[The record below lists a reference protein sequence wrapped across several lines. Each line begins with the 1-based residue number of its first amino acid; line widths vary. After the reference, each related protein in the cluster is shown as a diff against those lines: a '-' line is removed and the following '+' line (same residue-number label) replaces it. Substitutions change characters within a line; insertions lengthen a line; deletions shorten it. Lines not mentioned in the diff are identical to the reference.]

1 MKRLHRMILGVYIG
15 PLLIT
20 FLIVLF
26 LFSMQW
32 LWKWVDD
39 LMGKGLPWDVL
50 AKLIAFAT
58 SAFVPAVLP
67 LAVLLSSIMTMGGLG
82 ERSELTPM
90 RSAGLGLFRIM
101 APLMVFVLGLAGF
114 SFYFSNNVL
123 PVANLKFQSL
133 LWDVTR
139 TKPALNLQPGVFFG
153 GLDGFSIRVG
163 EKDDRTGALRD
174 VLIYDHRQPFQTN
187 KTVVRAEKGTMS
199 RSTDGRYLVLTLEN
213 GRIYDER
220 GDSPA
225 RIGGS
230 LPLLRGRFQREE
242 IRIDL
247 SGMGMKRTDED
258 LFKDHYK
265 MLTLGQLGY
274 AEDSLALRLRM
285 RMDEQEQHLR
295 SSVLVMRDSTRVAA
309 VAGLD
314 HPPASS
320 GDGSPEVKQQAPWF
334 PIATDKARNAINLLD
349 RMMDDRKDRATQIA
363 KFQVEWHRKLMLAFA
378 CVVFFF
384 IGAPL
389 GAIVRKGGMGVPAVI
404 AIVFF
409 LIFHI
414 LSYSTEQ
421 MVRSGALPAWPGMWI
436 STFVLLPIGVFLTW
450 KAATDSPL
458 FDRDAYDRIWNGFSS
473 LFKPRHAHPPTVQ

>member
-1 MKRLHRMILGVYIG
+1 MKRLHRMIIGVYWG
-15 PLLIT
+15 PLLVT

-50 AKLIAFAT
+50 AKLIAYAT

-90 RSAGLGLFRIM
+90 RSAGLGLFRIL
-101 APLMVFVLGLAGF
+101 APLMFFVMGLSAF

-123 PVANLKFQSL
+123 PIANLKFQSL

-139 TKPALNLQPGVFFG
+139 AKPALNLQPGVFFN

-163 EKDDRTGALRD
+163 KKNNQTGELHD
-174 VLIYDHRQPFQTN
+174 VLIYDHRKPFQAN
-187 KTVVRAEKGTMS
+187 KTVVRAERGTMG
-199 RSTDGRYLVLTLEN
+199 RSTDNRFLVLGLEN
-213 GRIYDER
+213 GRIYDE
-220 GDSPA
+220 GDA
-225 RIGGS
+225 TIRQGGS
-230 LPLLRGRFQREE
+230 YPLLRGKFQREE
-242 IRIDL
+242 FHIDL
-247 SGMGMKRTDED
+247 SGMGMKRTNEE

-265 MLTLGQLGY
+265 MLTLGQLAY
-274 AEDSLALRLRM
+274 AEDSLQARLQTRL
-285 RMDEQEQHLR
+285 QEQRDQLR
-295 SSVLVMRDSTRVAA
+295 TSLMAA
-309 VAGLD
+309 LERNDQPVPRPEAWRSIGLARSD
-314 HPPASS
+314 KALYPLAM
-320 GDGSPEVKQQAPWF
+320 
-334 PIATDKARNAINLLD
+334 DKARGAINELGRMEEERSD
-349 RMMDDRKDRATQIA
+349 RQAQIA

-378 CVVFFF
+378 CMVFFF

-389 GAIVRKGGMGVPAVI
+389 GAIVRKGGMGLPAVI
-404 AIVFF
+404 AIMFF
-409 LIFHI
+409 LVFHI

-421 MVRSGALPAWPGMWI
+421 MVKTGTLPAWPGMWI
-436 STFVLLPIGVFLTW
+436 STLVLLPIGFFLTW

-458 FDRDAYDRIWNGFSS
+458 FDRDAYDRAWNRVRQ
-473 LFKPRHAHPPTVQ
+473 LLTTRHADPPTVP

>member
-1 MKRLHRMILGVYIG
+1 MKRLHRMILGAYWG

-20 FLIVLF
+20 FIIVLF

-50 AKLIAFAT
+50 TKLIAFAT

-90 RSAGLGLFRIM
+90 RSAGLGLFRIL
-101 APLMVFVLGLAGF
+101 APLMVFVFGLAAF

-123 PVANLKFQSL
+123 PIANLKFQSL

-139 TKPALNLQPGVFFG
+139 AKPALNLRPGVFFG

-163 EKDDRTGALRD
+163 AKDDATGELRD
-174 VLIYDHRQPFQTN
+174 VLIYDHRKPFQGN
-187 KTVVRAEKGTMS
+187 KTVVRAQKGTMG
-199 RSTDGRYLVLTLEN
+199 RSTDGHYLVLVLEN
-213 GRIYDER
+213 GRVYDDR
-220 GDSPA
+220 SDGPA
-225 RIGGS
+225 SRQAGV
-230 LPLLRGRFQREE
+230 PLLRGKFQREE
-242 IRIDL
+242 IRLDL
-247 SGMGMKRTDED
+247 SGMGMKRTDEE

-265 MLTLGQLGY
+265 MLTLGQLQY
-274 AEDSLALRLRM
+274 AEDSLRKRLSE
-285 RMDEQEQHLR
+285 RMDEQATRLR
-295 SSVLVMRDSTRVAA
+295 NSLAVCRDSASHGL
-309 VAGLD
+309 VAGIGTPG
-314 HPPASS
+314 HAK
-320 GDGSPEVKQQAPWF
+320 PEGPFNANKELY
-334 PIATDKARNAINLLD
+334 PIAEEIARNGINQLD
-349 RMMDDRKDRATQIA
+349 QMGQEQKGRMEQIA
-363 KFQVEWHRKLMLAFA
+363 KFAVEWHRKLMLAFA

-409 LIFHI
+409 LVFHI

-421 MVRSGALPAWPGMWI
+421 MVKAGTLQAWPGMWI
-436 STFVLLPIGVFLTW
+436 STMVLLPIGFFITW

-458 FDRDAYDRIWNGFSS
+458 FDRDAYARNWERLRSF
-473 LFKPRHAHPPTVQ
+473 LQFRHAHPPTVQ

>member
-1 MKRLHRMILGVYIG
+1 MKRLHRMLLGAYWG
-15 PLLIT
+15 PLFVT
-20 FLIVLF
+20 FIIVLF

-90 RSAGLGLFRIM
+90 RSAGLGLFRIL
-101 APLMVFVLGLAGF
+101 APLMLFVFGIAGF

-139 TKPALNLQPGVFFG
+139 AKPAMNLRPGVFFG
-153 GLDGFSIRVG
+153 GLDGFSIRVVAKNDETG
-163 EKDDRTGALRD
+163 ELQD
-174 VLIYDHRQPFQTN
+174 VLIYDHRKPFQGN
-187 KTVVRAEKGTMS
+187 KTVVRAEKGTMG
-199 RSTDGRYLVLTLEN
+199 RSTDGHFLVLVLEN
-213 GRIYDER
+213 GRIYDEKSD
-220 GDSPA
+220 GPA
-225 RIGGS
+225 MRQTGQ
-230 LPLLRGRFQREE
+230 PLLRGKFQREE
-242 IRIDL
+242 IRMDL

-265 MLTLGQLGY
+265 MLTLGQLQY
-274 AEDSLALRLRM
+274 AEDSLRKRLGT
-285 RMDEQEQHLR
+285 RMDDQARHISNSLAILR
-295 SSVLVMRDSTRVAA
+295 DTSAARGGLENMALPRNGQPAVLDS
-309 VAGLD
+309 
-314 HPPASS
+314 
-320 GDGSPEVKQQAPWF
+320 GSPYPVAME
-334 PIATDKARNAINLLD
+334 IARNAINDLQQMDLERQD
-349 RMMDDRKDRATQIA
+349 RTEQIA

-389 GAIVRKGGMGVPAVI
+389 GAIVRKGGMGLPAVI
-404 AIVFF
+404 AIIFF
-409 LIFHI
+409 LIFHVV
-414 LSYSTEQ
+414 SYSTEQ
-421 MVRSGALPAWPGMWI
+421 MVKAGSLPAWPGMWI
-436 STFVLLPIGVFLTW
+436 STLILLPIGVFITW

-458 FDRDAYDRIWNGFSS
+458 FDRDAYARLGSRIRS
-473 LFKPRHAHPPTVQ
+473 LFSLRHAHPATVQ